1 MPPCVVIHVHTC
13 DSACG
18 AVGDEKKC
26 AKLLPYGRRG
36 AHRVDEGEEP
46 REYGIGWVEARV

>member
-13 DSACG
+13 DSARG
-18 AVGDEKKC
+18 AVGDGKKC
-26 AKLLPYGRRG
+26 AKLLPYGREG

-46 REYGIGWVEARV
+46 REYGIGLVAARV